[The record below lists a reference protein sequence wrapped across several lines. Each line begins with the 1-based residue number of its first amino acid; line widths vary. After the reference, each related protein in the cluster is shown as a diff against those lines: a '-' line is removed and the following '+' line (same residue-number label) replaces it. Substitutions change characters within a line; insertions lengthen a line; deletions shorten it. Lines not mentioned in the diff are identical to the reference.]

1 MSYGKFFPLLQQGH
15 PLLDYSL
22 LQLEFSLVQGLVDV
36 YKRQTLLD
44 EEFLL
49 LAIVSTSVMNLRFE
63 YRNPI
68 VCKWGENMM
77 VNVGKFLR

>member
-1 MSYGKFFPLLQQGH
+1 MCIRDRSIA
-15 PLLDYSL
+15 SL
-22 LQLEFSLVQGLVDV
+22 ASGTS
-36 YKRQTLLD
+36 TLLD

>member
-1 MSYGKFFPLLQQGH
+1 MGGEVPGPEQHRYGPH
-15 PLLDYSL
+15 PPPAGKDASGT
-22 LQLEFSLVQGLVDV
+22 S
-36 YKRQTLLD
+36 TLLD

-77 VNVGKFLR
+77 VNVGRFL